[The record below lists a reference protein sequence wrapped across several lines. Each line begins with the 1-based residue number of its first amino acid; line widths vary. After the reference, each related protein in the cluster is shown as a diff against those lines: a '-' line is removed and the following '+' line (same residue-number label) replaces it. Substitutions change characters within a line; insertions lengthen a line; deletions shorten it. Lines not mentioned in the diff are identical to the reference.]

1 MALNGEVHIN
11 SSYAMLMPP
20 TALAGAQTLVAIAA
34 SATGATP
41 KSGPIT
47 QVGGAKYLVCE
58 AVCVVVGGGTTAKAY
73 VQTSLDQGATW
84 FDIICF
90 AFTTTTASKMAS
102 VSASV
107 LFNTVASSY
116 APLTPGNGTLT
127 DNTCLQGLFGDRFR
141 VSYVTT
147 GTYTGASTLA
157 VYAHVK
163 G

>member
-1 MALNGEVHIN
+1 MALFGDVHVN
-11 SSYAMLMPP
+11 SGWACLMPV
-20 TALAGAQTLVAIAA
+20 TALAGAQTLIPIAA

-58 AVCVVVGGGTTAKAY
+58 AILVVAGGGTTAKAY

-84 FDIICF
+84 FDVICF
-90 AFTTTTASKMAS
+90 AFTNTTASKTAAISSGIAFAAS
-102 VSASV
+102 A
-107 LFNTVASSY
+107 Y
-116 APLTPGNGTLT
+116 APLTPGNGALA
-127 DNTCLQGLFGDRFR
+127 DNTCIQGIFGDRFR

-147 GTYTGASTLA
+147 GTFTGASSLA
-157 VYAHVK
+157 VYAQVK